1 MKYKVEI
8 SLVVLFLVGMLAL
21 VGYAIVQSVMI
32 FGG

>member
-21 VGYAIVQSVMI
+21 LGYAIVRSAII